1 MKKLLSIIAMIMVLV
16 ISVGCFVACNKDG
29 GKTEE
34 PTTDAPATEAPT
46 NAPENQ
52 EPTQDDANKVTV
64 CWYQGGKLLKE
75 EKIEKG
81 SKVTPWTPDAV
92 EGKDFTGWF
101 SEASLSQEFNF
112 DAPINEDTD
121 IFAKFTSNVFVAD
134 DKEYYLIGTGS
145 GDMKKSGW
153 NHANSMEHLVMTKT
167 ENASA
172 NVYEIEILMYAGDA
186 FQICYGGT
194 YDGQVG
200 IGYVPGVEYAD
211 GTNRYDNNTYTAAD
225 KKFAT
230 VKGSDGTVIFEG
242 HDEFNKEYWTWNIFL
257 AEGQDGVYKIIYTT
271 YPDHPADNKIT
282 YELVEKREPLAVT
295 HEMYICGTV
304 SEWGFNEDFM
314 MTPDDT
320 KENFSFLLNIS
331 EPAQIKLRNK
341 IGDVWYGAE
350 KITVLGECGTWN
362 DDGNLALEAGVY
374 KIAYSVE
381 SDTAT
386 IEAVAKS
393 FWLAGVVNGA
403 DYWNCGSGIEFE
415 KVNDTT
421 YKAYYTF
428 TEADTNHSWMDGAG
442 ILGACKA
449 VYGYAGWDADLW
461 FGNAENGDNVAI
473 MSYGL
478 YELVLTLN
486 DPADFTAGGSLTA
499 TKLEGYYLVGTIGD
513 GDTWRAESQNAITPV
528 EGVISTEYTWTEK
541 DPADW
546 LGAEQISAI
555 KIINVAEDG
564 AVTWYGAA
572 SGDNVIISELGTYTI
587 TLDGEAV
594 TATKK

>member
-1 MKKLLSIIAMIMVLV
+1 MKKFLSIIAIIMVLA
-16 ISVGCFVACNKDG
+16 ISVACFVACNKDE

-34 PTTDAPATEAPT
+34 PTTEAPATEAPT
-46 NAPENQ
+46 KAPDTQ
-52 EPTQDDANKVTV
+52 EPEDDANKVTV
-64 CWYQGGKLLKE
+64 SWYQGSKLLKE

-81 SKVTPWTPDAV
+81 SKVTSWTPDPV

-101 SEASLSQEFNF
+101 SEASLTQAF
-112 DAPINEDTD
+112 DFDKAIEADTD

-153 NHANSMEHLVMTKT
+153 NHDNSIQNLMMTKT

-186 FQICYGGT
+186 FQICYGGS

-211 GTNRYDNNTYTAAD
+211 GVNRYDSNTYTAAD

-230 VKGSDGTVIFEG
+230 VKGADGTVIFEG

-257 AEGQDGVYKIIYTT
+257 AEGQDGIYKIIYTT
-271 YPDHPADNKIT
+271 YPDHPADNTIT
-282 YELVEKREPLAVT
+282 YELVEKKEPLQAT
-295 HEMYICGTV
+295 HEMYVRGSMV
-304 SEWGFNEDFM
+304 EEWAISEDFM

-331 EPAQIKLRNK
+331 EPAEIKLYNK
-341 IGDVWYGAE
+341 VSDAWFGQEA
-350 KITVLGECGTWN
+350 ITVVEECGTWN
-362 DDGNLALEAGVY
+362 DGGNLALEAGVY
-374 KIAYSVE
+374 KIAFNATSN
-381 SDTAT
+381 TAT

-393 FWLAGVVNGA
+393 FWLAGVVNGGGHW
-403 DYWNCGSGIEFE
+403 DCSSGIEFE

-421 YKAYYTF
+421 YRAYYTF
-428 TEADTNHSWMDGAG
+428 TEADTDASWMTGFV
-442 ILGACKA
+442 GACKA
-449 VYGYAGWDADLW
+449 VYGFAGWAADIW
-461 FGNAENGDNVAI
+461 YGNAENGDNVTVD
-473 MSYGL
+473 SYGL

-486 DPADFTAGGSLTA
+486 DPADFTAGGTLTA
-499 TKLEGYYLVGTIGD
+499 TKLEGYFLVGTIGD

-528 EGVISTEYTWTEK
+528 DGAVSTEYTWEAK
-541 DPADW
+541 DNADW
-546 LGAEQISAI
+546 LGADQIAAI
-555 KIINVAEDG
+555 KIINVAADG
-564 AVTWYGAA
+564 TVTWYGNATN
-572 SGDNVIISELGTYTI
+572 GENVFIPEIGTYTI

>member
-1 MKKLLSIIAMIMVLV
+1 MKKFLAIIALIMVLALTF
-16 ISVGCFVACNKDG
+16 SACSLFNG
-29 GKTEE
+29 GEQ
-34 PTTDAPATEAPT
+34 
-46 NAPENQ
+46 PEQPDNGDSTANQ
-52 EPTQDDANKVTV
+52 VTV
-64 CWYQGGKLLKE
+64 CWYQGSKLLKE
-75 EKIEKG
+75 EKVEKG
-81 SKVTPWTPDAV
+81 SKVTSWTPAAI

-101 SEASLSQEFNF
+101 AEASLSVAF
-112 DAPINEDTD
+112 DFETVINEDTD
-121 IFAKFTSNVFVAD
+121 IFAKYTSNIYVAD
-134 DKEYYLIGTGS
+134 EKEYYLIGTGT
-145 GDMKKSGW
+145 GDMKQSGW
-153 NHANSMEHLVMTKT
+153 NHDNSQAHLVMTKT
-167 ENASA
+167 DNATA

-211 GTNRYDNNTYTAAD
+211 GVNRYDNNEYTAAD
-225 KKFAT
+225 KKYAT
-230 VKGSDGTVIFEG
+230 VKDENGVVIFEG
-242 HDEFNKEYWTWNIFL
+242 HDEFNKEYWTWNVFL

-282 YELVEKREPLAVT
+282 YELIEKREPLAETHDMYLRGSFVT
-295 HEMYICGTV
+295 DWALSDDYK
-304 SEWGFNEDFM
+304 

-320 KENFSFLLNIS
+320 KENFSILLNIS
-331 EPAQIKLRNK
+331 EAAELKLYNK
-341 IGDVWYGAE
+341 ISDSWYGVNNAE
-350 KITVLGECGTWN
+350 LGDAPWTLGTGS
-362 DDGNLALEAGVY
+362 DNLALEAGVY
-374 KIAYSVE
+374 KVEYSVANN
-381 SDTAT
+381 TAVVT
-386 IEAVAKS
+386 PVAKS
-393 FWLAGVVNGA
+393 FWLAGVVKGA

-461 FGNAENGDNVAI
+461 FGNPENGDNVAI

-486 DPADFTAGGSLTA
+486 DASDYSAGGSVVA

-513 GDTWRAESQNAITPV
+513 GDTWRAESQNLIEV
-528 EGVISTEYTWTEK
+528 VDGVVSTEYTWTEK
-541 DPADW
+541 DKADW
-546 LGAEQISAI
+546 LGADQISAI
-555 KIINVAEDG
+555 KIIKVDEAGN
-564 AVTWYGAA
+564 VTWYGAA
-572 SGDNVIISELGTYTI
+572 GGDNVMILELGTYTI

-594 TATKK
+594 IATKQ

>member
-1 MKKLLSIIAMIMVLV
+1 MKRLLSIISIIMILVL
-16 ISVGCFVACNKDG
+16 SVSCFVACNKDE
-29 GKTEE
+29 KPAET
-34 PTTDAPATEAPT
+34 PTTEAPT
-46 NAPENQ
+46 KAPAED
-52 EPTQDDANKVTV
+52 PTQAPSEDDANKVTV
-64 CWYQGGKLLKE
+64 CWYQGSKLLKE

-81 SKVTPWTPDAV
+81 SKVTSWTPDAV

-101 SEASLSQEFNF
+101 AEASLTQAFNF

-134 DKEYYLIGTGS
+134 EKEYYLIGTGS
-145 GDMKKSGW
+145 GDMKQSGW
-153 NHANSMEHLVMTKT
+153 NHDNSIQHLMMTKT
-167 ENASA
+167 DNASA

-211 GTNRYDNNTYTAAD
+211 GVNRYDSNTYTAAD

-230 VKGSDGTVIFEG
+230 VKGADGTVVFEG

-257 AEGQDGVYKIIYTT
+257 AEGQDGIYKIIYTT
-271 YPDHPADNKIT
+271 YPDHPADNTIT
-282 YELVEKREPLAVT
+282 YELVEKKEPLQAT
-295 HEMYICGTV
+295 HEMYIRGSMV
-304 SEWGFNEDFM
+304 EEWAISEDFK

-331 EPAQIKLRNK
+331 EPVEMKLYNK
-341 IGDVWYGAE
+341 VSDAWFGQEA
-350 KITVLGECGTWN
+350 ITVINECGTWN
-362 DDGNLALEAGVY
+362 DGGNLALEAGVY
-374 KIAYSVE
+374 KIAFNATSN
-381 SDTAT
+381 TAT

-393 FWLAGVVNGA
+393 FWLAGVVNGGQF
-403 DYWNCGSGIEFE
+403 WNCGSGIEFE

-421 YKAYYTF
+421 YRAYYTF
-428 TEADTNHSWMDGAG
+428 TEADTDASWMTGFV
-442 ILGACKA
+442 GACKA
-449 VYGYAGWDADLW
+449 VYGFAGWDADIW
-461 FGNAENGDNVAI
+461 YGNAENGDNVTVD
-473 MSYGL
+473 SYGL
-478 YELVLTLN
+478 YELVLTLT

-499 TKLEGYYLVGTIGD
+499 TKLEGYFLVGTIGD

-528 EGVISTEYTWTEK
+528 DGAVSTEYTWEAK

-546 LGAEQISAI
+546 LGAEQIAAI
-555 KIINVAEDG
+555 KIINVAADG
-564 AVTWYGAA
+564 TVTWYGAA
-572 SGDNVIISELGTYTI
+572 GGDNVIISEIGTYTI

>member
-1 MKKLLSIIAMIMVLV
+1 MKKFLSIIALIMAL
-16 ISVGCFVACNKDG
+16 SLSLACLASCNLS
-29 GKTEE
+29 GKPEE
-34 PTTDAPATEAPT
+34 TTPAT
-46 NAPENQ
+46 N
-52 EPTQDDANKVTV
+52 DDANKVTV
-64 CWYQGGKLLKE
+64 SWYQGSKLLKE

-81 SKVTPWTPDAV
+81 SKVSAWTPDAIQ
-92 EGKDFTGWF
+92 GKDFTGWYA
-101 SEASLSQEFNF
+101 EASLTQEFDF
-112 DAPINEDTD
+112 DAVINEDTD
-121 IFAKFTSNVFVAD
+121 IFAKYTSNVFVAD

-153 NHANSMEHLVMTKT
+153 NHANSQEHLVMTKT
-167 ENASA
+167 DNATA

-200 IGYVPGVEYAD
+200 IGYVPGVAYAD

-225 KKFAT
+225 KKFAN
-230 VKGSDGTVIFEG
+230 VVDSNGVVIFEG

-282 YELVEKREPLAVT
+282 YELVEKREPLAET
-295 HEMYICGTV
+295 HDMYICGTV
-304 SEWGFNEDFM
+304 SGWDFSDDFKM
-314 MTPDDT
+314 SADDT
-320 KENFSFLLNIS
+320 KENYSFLLNIT
-331 EPAQIKLRNK
+331 EPAEIKLRNK

-350 KITVLGECGTWN
+350 KITVVGECGTWN
-362 DDGNLALEAGVY
+362 DGGNLALEAGVY

-381 SDTAT
+381 SDSAT

-393 FWLAGVVNGA
+393 FWLAGVVNGGGHW
-403 DYWNCGSGIEFE
+403 DCSSGIEFE

-428 TEADTNHSWMDGAG
+428 TEADTDASWMTGFV
-442 ILGACKA
+442 GACKA
-449 VYGYAGWDADLW
+449 VYGYAGWAADIW
-461 FGNAENGDNVAI
+461 YGAVETQENVTVD
-473 MSYGL
+473 SYGL

-486 DPADFTAGGSLTA
+486 DAADFAAGGTLTA

-513 GDTWRAESQNAITPV
+513 GDTWRAESQNKIEV
-528 EGVISTEYTWTEK
+528 VGGVVSTEYTWTQK
-541 DPADW
+541 DVADW
-546 LGAEQISAI
+546 LGANQISAI
-555 KIINVAEDG
+555 KIILVDEAGNI
-564 AVTWYGAA
+564 TWYGAEG
-572 SGDNVIISELGTYTI
+572 GDNVMILEVGTYTI
-587 TLDGEAV
+587 TLNGESV